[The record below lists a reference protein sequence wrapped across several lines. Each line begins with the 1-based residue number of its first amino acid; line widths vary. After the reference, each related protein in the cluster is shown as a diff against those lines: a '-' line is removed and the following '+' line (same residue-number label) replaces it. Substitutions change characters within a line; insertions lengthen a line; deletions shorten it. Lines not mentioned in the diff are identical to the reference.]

1 MLEENK
7 FSYRAMLHGKDAE
20 WYFAR
25 GLDDI
30 TAVGSYEVRLFH
42 NDMESLGIT
51 TTDCDKEH
59 YVVAHLF
66 VSESAATG
74 KQQALRAVGQTLL
87 LTICATNAVKAF
99 TRTCEVT
106 NKGASWGSWV
116 DLGAASTTDIQDGS
130 ITAQKLS
137 TDVRRKLDRVTEVD
151 EIKNNA
157 LHTESVHVASGLD
170 EVSIG
175 GRSINGEAVVDIPIP
190 VATTERAGVMSAE
203 DKRNADNINNVLGM
217 IVEEIAIDGETQS
230 GYINADSGY
239 LFLITTDKSVY
250 YVPVVKGGKYK
261 FTIPKTSNFGSSY
274 GFVDIIANRTMTSSR
289 ANVGNGVQY
298 EGEINAPIDG
308 YLVLCYMPTA
318 GIPTVTKVTATS
330 ERLDKTR
337 ELIGTVV
344 EAGTDAG
351 ESISFDN
358 ERYSIAKRTFVTET
372 AYVGKKYVPVE
383 LGLSD
388 YLYES
393 STGVPA
399 NQDFL
404 ACFNQDKKLVC
415 AIENTTGAYIKSA
428 LLRDYI
434 PEALWGVVKYVC
446 VNCYSTNIT
455 TAKITVKNTDTY
467 IIKKS
472 DSIDYDIVA
481 GKTLDVELYKNTDNN
496 IRTNYI
502 PVFLNKKNKLYLVL
516 GGYLNVHAGD
526 TLDYYDNLKK
536 LIKSIPASDISYLID
551 NTDSNKKNVIC
562 INDYVTDDEQEN
574 VVYIKFSYYIGT
586 VSVTD
591 SFVNLFYV
599 SNGFAIR
606 KQPMLYEKKVLLTYG
621 DSVTEGRTWQHQLAS
636 AKGMTWDENTSVRAD
651 DSLVA
656 KTEVYHY
663 EVASG
668 NDADKVCF
676 EREDGSYYYFSD
688 DGNEVDI
695 TLDNMVQVRNRSTGV
710 SGSLLIARPQDGVN
724 YRSVYKRIQEA
735 QSFKPDVIIIYG
747 TYNDVAIGKSDT
759 DKLAFYGTKDD
770 AAYYGL
776 PKDNI
781 TFAASL
787 KGIFEIL
794 SRTCPLAKVV
804 YVGVYTYLN
813 NPSSKEAWMS
823 NYNDCLYQNNL
834 AKEICFQYAIP
845 FVDLQAEFGH
855 NWYNH
860 MKLMANSSP
869 HPNSA
874 GGDRTAEIIASK
886 I

>member
-1 MLEENK
+1 MSEYIEVGQPLQFTDPNTPTRVGEIVENASDIYNIPSPRLGMQVFVK
-7 FSYRAMLHGKDAE
+7 SEKKSFVITSLKSKVIGGVDVPEAAVEAFEPVGAKVLASLSDELDQEREARMSADNDTKSKGVLFGGFSNRQT
-20 WYFAR
+20 
-25 GLDDI
+25 
-30 TAVGSYEVRLFH
+30 TADEVVVSYQNIAQQYEGVFT
-42 NDMESLGIT
+42 IPAAT
-51 TTDCDKEH
+51 TT
-59 YVVAHLF
+59 
-66 VSESAATG
+66 T
-74 KQQALRAVGQTLL
+74 
-87 LTICATNAVKAF
+87 
-99 TRTCEVT
+99 
-106 NKGASWGSWV
+106 
-116 DLGAASTTDIQDGS
+116 
-130 ITAQKLS
+130 
-137 TDVRRKLDRVTEVD
+137 
-151 EIKNNA
+151 
-157 LHTESVHVASGLD
+157 
-170 EVSIG
+170 
-175 GRSINGEAVVDIPIP
+175 
-190 VATTERAGVMSAE
+190 AGVMSAE
-203 DKRNADNINNVLGM
+203 DKRNADSIKNVLS
-217 IVEEIAIDGETQS
+217 IKTEEIVIDGEAQS

-239 LFLITTDKSVY
+239 LFLISIDKSVY
-250 YVPVVKGGKYK
+250 YVPVVKGGKYR
-261 FTIPKTSNFGSSY
+261 FSIPKTSDFGSSY
-274 GFVDIIANRTMTSSR
+274 GFVDSIANQTKTSSCV
-289 ANVGNGVQY
+289 NVGNNVQY
-298 EGEINAPIDG
+298 EGEVESQIDG

-318 GIPTVTKVTATS
+318 GIPTVTKVTAVS
-330 ERLDKTR
+330 ERLDKMR

-351 ESISFDN
+351 ESISLDN
-358 ERYSIAKRTFVTET
+358 ERYNIEKRSFVTET

-388 YLYES
+388 YRYES

-415 AIENTTGAYIKSA
+415 AIVNTTGAYIKSA

-434 PEALWGVVKYVC
+434 PEALWGAVKYVC
-446 VNCYSTNIT
+446 VNCYSTNIA
-455 TAKITVKNTDTY
+455 TAKITVKNTDNY
-467 IIKKS
+467 IVKEPEGIT
-472 DSIDYDIVA
+472 YDIVA
-481 GKTLDVELYKNTDNN
+481 GKMLDVELYNKTANGLV
-496 IRTNYI
+496 TNYI

-516 GGYLNVHAGD
+516 SGYLNVYASD
-526 TLDYYDNLKK
+526 TLDYYDNFKR
-536 LIKSIPASDISYLID
+536 LIKSIPASEISYIID
-551 NTDSNKKNVIC
+551 STNDNKKNLIC
-562 INDYVTDDEQEN
+562 LNDYIADDEQEN
-574 VVYIKFSYYIGT
+574 VAYVKFSYYIGT
-586 VSVTD
+586 KPLKD
-591 SFVNLFYV
+591 SFANLFYV
-599 SNGFAIR
+599 ANGFAIR

-621 DSVTEGRTWQHQLAS
+621 DSVTEGRTWQHQLAL
-636 AKGMTWDENTSVRAD
+636 AKGMSWDERAAVRAD
-651 DSLVA
+651 DSLA
-656 KTEVYHY
+656 AATEAYHY

-668 NDADKVCF
+668 SEANKVCF

-695 TLDNMVQVRNRSTGV
+695 TLDKMVKVRNRSTGV
-710 SGSLLIARPQDGVN
+710 SGSMLIARPQDGVN

-747 TYNDVAIGKSDT
+747 TYNDVAMNIGNSET
-759 DKLAFYGTKDD
+759 SKLAFYGTEDD

-781 TFAASL
+781 TFSASL

-834 AKEICFQYAIP
+834 AKKICHQYAIS
-845 FVDLQAEFGH
+845 FVDMQAEFGH

-869 HPNSA
+869 HPNAA